1 MSIFLS
7 NIISVPFIQQPL
19 YLRYR
24 EEVVK
29 VDHQWISKDGGESVI
44 LHCREGM
51 DVGKLL
57 RDWVRACREDILTQ
71 IWNNRKDESENN
83 KGH

>member
-1 MSIFLS
+1 MSIFLN
-7 NIISVPFIQQPL
+7 NITSLPFIQQLL

-29 VDHQWISKDGGESVI
+29 VDHQWISKDGGISVI
-44 LHCREGM
+44 LRSREGI

-57 RDWVRACREDILTQ
+57 RDWLRVC
-71 IWNNRKDESENN
+71 
-83 KGH
+83 

>member
-7 NIISVPFIQQPL
+7 NIISIPFIQQL
-19 YLRYR
+19 LHLRYR
-24 EEVVK
+24 KEVVK

-44 LHCREGM
+44 LRCREGM

-57 RDWVRACREDILTQ
+57 RDWVRAC
-71 IWNNRKDESENN
+71 
-83 KGH
+83 